1 MSLLA
6 LVLSILFCTSIAPNP
21 VDKKTGDDTPA
32 IQGCSGRSPISLVEV
47 TKTIKEYSNLFYYKE
62 GKNIALKYYPDYGL
76 QFVGYGYANN
86 FEGTSRIC
94 EGHVSLESCLQFA
107 RQVRSEQGDAYNFMW
122 YQYNTGYCCSAKNG
136 TGHTNNNLFLH
147 YRFTW

>member
-76 QFVGYGYANN
+76 QFVGYGYAKN
-86 FEGTSRIC
+86 FEDIQDLRGTRLPGELFGVC
-94 EGHVSLESCLQFA
+94 Q
-107 RQVRSEQGDAYNFMW
+107 
-122 YQYNTGYCCSAKNG
+122 TSAK
-136 TGHTNNNLFLH
+136 
-147 YRFTW
+147 